1 MSFTGEFRHTI
12 DAKGRLIV
20 PSRLRDE
27 LEASKV
33 TLTVWPDGCV
43 SMWSGEGWRKLEG
56 ELLNQA
62 RNNPQARAAVRHLFG
77 QAHTDVVDKQGRISV
92 PPNLRTFAAIDKDVV
107 IVGVGD
113 HAELWEPEKY
123 ETAQREVGEGDL
135 GALFE
140 SLDL

>member
-27 LEASKV
+27 LEQSKL
-33 TLTVWPDGCV
+33 TLTVWPDGCISV
-43 SMWSGEGWRKLEG
+43 WSGAGWRTLEAQ
-56 ELLNQA
+56 LLGQA
-62 RNNPQARAAVRHLFG
+62 RSKPGARSAVRHMFG
-77 QAHTDVVDKQGRISV
+77 QAHADVVDKQGRITV
-92 PPNLRTFAAIDKDVV
+92 PVNLREFAAIEKEVV

-113 HAELWEPEKY
+113 HAELWNPERY
-123 ETAQREVGEGDL
+123 ETQQQEVDESGL

-140 SLDL
+140 NLEL

>member
-27 LEASKV
+27 IEGSKL

-43 SMWSGEGWRKLEG
+43 SAWSGEGWRTLESQ
-56 ELLNQA
+56 LLGQA
-62 RNNPQARAAVRHLFG
+62 RSKPEARSAVRHMFG
-77 QAHTDVVDKQGRISV
+77 QAHTDLVDKQGRISV
-92 PPNLRTFAAIDKDVV
+92 PANLREFAGIDKDVV

-113 HAELWEPEKY
+113 HAELWNPERY
-123 ETAQREVGEGDL
+123 DTQQREVADSGL
-135 GALFE
+135 GAIFDKLE
-140 SLDL
+140 L